1 MKCFCKYLCFCFNQ
15 DKKTKNKKANPEYES
30 SSSELK
36 DTLIE
41 GKERTSRNKQT
52 IDKDPDTKDSSSDEI
67 IDNPIFD
74 LKYYLDEEI
83 TTVLYTESKIL
94 EIISQEFSKKNKS
107 YEEFYNKDNMTL
119 FINEKGT
126 FINSKIYI
134 IKMIYWIPKS
144 NFPVGTTIKEIGD
157 YVNDPVKRV
166 KWDTSL
172 KKYEIISK
180 NGKSYILHTWMNKP
194 VFFISERDYVEKK
207 IDFEFGG
214 NIYSFS
220 SSIKDELF
228 QKVPNVE
235 RITNY
240 MSTFQISEDKD
251 RFYFKTLNQIDYKMK
266 TPKSLLSYTLPSK
279 LKEWYSNLAAQMNK
293 DHSMGEK
300 GN

>member
-1 MKCFCKYLCFCFNQ
+1 MKCLCKYLCFCFAN
-15 DKKTKNKKANPEYES
+15 DKKTKREKTNSGYES

-41 GKERTSRNKQT
+41 GKPRISRNKQRL
-52 IDKDPDTKDSSSDEI
+52 DKDPETKDSSSDEI

-83 TTVLYTESKIL
+83 TTILYTEAKIL
-94 EIISQEFSKKNKS
+94 DIISKEFSKKNKS

-119 FINEKGT
+119 FINEKGS
-126 FINSKIYI
+126 FINPEVNM

-144 NFPVGTTIKEIGD
+144 NFPLNATIKEIAE

-172 KKYEIISK
+172 KKFEIISQ
-180 NGKSYILHTWMNKP
+180 NGKSYLLHTWMNKP
-194 VFFISERDYVEKK
+194 VFFISERDFIEKK

-214 NIYSFS
+214 IFYSFS

-228 QKVPNVE
+228 QKIPNVE
-235 RITNY
+235 RVTNY

-266 TPKSLLSYTLPSK
+266 TPRSLLSYTLPSK

-300 GN
+300 R

>member
-1 MKCFCKYLCFCFNQ
+1 MKNFCKCFNFCLKKN
-15 DKKTKNKKANPEYES
+15 KKTKKEKTNAEYES

-36 DTLIE
+36 DSLIE
-41 GKERTSRNKQT
+41 GKGRASRNKQK
-52 IDKDPDTKDSSSDEI
+52 IDKGADTKDSSSDEI

-94 EIISQEFSKKNKS
+94 EIIDKEFSKKNKS

-126 FINSKIYI
+126 FINQEIYI

-144 NFPVGTTIKEIGD
+144 NFPVNATIKEIAD
-157 YVNDPVKRV
+157 YINNPVKRV

-172 KKYEIISK
+172 KKYEIISQ
-180 NGKSYILHTWMNKP
+180 NGKSHIVHGWMNKP
-194 VFFISERDYVEKK
+194 VLFISERDYVEKK

-214 NIYSFS
+214 NVYSFS
-220 SSIKDELF
+220 SSVKDGLF

-240 MSTFQISEDKD
+240 LSTFQICEDKD
-251 RFYFKTLNQIDYKMK
+251 KFYFKTLNQVDYKMK
-266 TPKSLLSYTLPSK
+266 TPRSLLSFTLPSK
-279 LKEWYSNLAAQMNK
+279 LKEWYSNLAGQMNK

>member
-1 MKCFCKYLCFCFNQ
+1 MCFCFAN
-15 DKKTKNKKANPEYES
+15 DKKTKREKTNSGYES

-41 GKERTSRNKQT
+41 GKPRISRNKQRL
-52 IDKDPDTKDSSSDEI
+52 DKDPETKDSSSDEI

-83 TTVLYTESKIL
+83 TTILYTEAKIL
-94 EIISQEFSKKNKS
+94 DIISKEFSKKNKS

-119 FINEKGT
+119 FINEKGS
-126 FINSKIYI
+126 FINPEVNL

-144 NFPVGTTIKEIGD
+144 NFPLNATIKEIAE

-172 KKYEIISK
+172 KKFEIISQ
-180 NGKSYILHTWMNKP
+180 NGKSYLLHTWMNKP
-194 VFFISERDYVEKK
+194 VFFISERDFIEKK
-207 IDFEFGG
+207 IDFECGG
-214 NIYSFS
+214 IFYSFS

-228 QKVPNVE
+228 QKIPNVE
-235 RITNY
+235 RVTNY

-266 TPKSLLSYTLPSK
+266 TPRSLLSYTLPSK

-293 DHSMGEK
+293 DHSMSEK
-300 GN
+300 R